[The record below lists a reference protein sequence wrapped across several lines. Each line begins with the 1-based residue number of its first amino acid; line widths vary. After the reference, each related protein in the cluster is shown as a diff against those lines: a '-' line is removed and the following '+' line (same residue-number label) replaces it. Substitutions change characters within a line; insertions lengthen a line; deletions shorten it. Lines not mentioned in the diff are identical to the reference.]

1 MISCFPTYGL
11 VLLLL
16 LAVFIKVWKTLSLLD
31 RVYDLLGIHSFSLAL
46 ETTEQPD
53 LKYTR
58 FPQIYLLTFLFTS

>member
-31 RVYDLLGIHSFSLAL
+31 RVCDLLGIHSFSLAL

-53 LKYTR
+53 FKYTR